1 MAQLLHRV
9 RTVVRALGNAGAIRN
24 VESELAAVAQA
35 RAAVDSLAARLAEQ
49 ELRPVLD
56 AA

>member
-1 MAQLLHRV
+1 MALLLDRV
-9 RTVVRALGNAGAIRN
+9 RTVVEALGNAGAISN
-24 VESELAAVAQA
+24 VESELAAAAQA

-49 ELRPVLD
+49 ELRHFPD